1 MIGKYILPWFGG
13 TPAVWSTV
21 MLFFQVLLTGGYA
34 YAHWLIGKER
44 RREIIHLVLIC
55 ASIVLM
61 LVLSLVWKSPV
72 TPGAGWKPANTDFPI
87 WEIFKLLT
95 VSVGLPFF
103 LLSTNSPLM
112 QVWFNKIYPERS
124 PYKLYALSNVGSMV
138 ALLSYPILI
147 EPYLTI
153 QRQGIIWSLSYFLFA
168 ALVLYGVIRTMRLK
182 KYLNNNQVPVTPVTI
197 ESKIRPDK
205 KSRVLWIMLSA
216 CASIILLAMTSF
228 VTQEVAVI
236 PFLWVLP
243 LSIYLLSFIL
253 AFSSERWYSRQ
264 IYLVLF
270 FIMLLYFSWVLLLGP
285 NLGIPAQLAIS
296 MVTLFVCCM
305 ICHGELYRLRPSPE
319 YLTSFYFI
327 VSVGGALGGILV
339 NFVAPYI
346 FKGYWELPLSL
357 VFCSLLLLIL
367 MLFYKIRLRF
377 RLLFI
382 LNNVLIICLVSISVL
397 ITYWYINNMYKNTLV
412 SYRNFYGV
420 IHVVEKE
427 EKEWPS
433 PAYQLLHG
441 ITIHGVQ
448 LEEKSRRQ
456 LATAYYNKDSGVG
469 LAILNHPDRGN
480 GMSIGVCG
488 LGIGTLAVYGQPG
501 DRYRF
506 YEINPAIINLAQG
519 EGGYFSYLTDS
530 QAHIEVVQG
539 DARISLEKELAA
551 GDKQNYD
558 ILVLDTFSSDSIP
571 VHLIDLQ
578 AFELYLRHLQEDG
591 ILAVHIS
598 NSHLDLV
605 PVVWKLADH
614 FNMTRVLIDDP
625 GRDIAAIH
633 SIWMLLSS
641 DPYLLNVSIIN
652 DRSSPMKNYRTNIRM
667 WTDDYSNL
675 FQILK

>member
-44 RREIIHLVLIC
+44 RRGIIHIVLIC
-55 ASIVLM
+55 SSVVLM
-61 LVLSLVWKSPV
+61 LILGSIWASPV
-72 TPGAGWKPANTDFPI
+72 TPGSGWKPASTDFPI

-95 VSVGLPFF
+95 ISIGLPFF

-112 QVWFNKIYPERS
+112 QVWFNRIYPERS

-138 ALLSYPILI
+138 ALLSYPILV

-153 QRQGIIWSLSYFLFA
+153 QRQGIIWSLSYILFA
-168 ALVLYGVIRTMRLK
+168 ALVLYGVIRNMKFR
-182 KYLNNNQVPVTPVTI
+182 KYPDTNQIQVTADLQ
-197 ESKIRPDK
+197 IRPDK
-205 KSRVLWIMLSA
+205 KSLVLWIMLSA

-253 AFSSERWYSRQ
+253 AFSSERLYSRQ
-264 IYLVLF
+264 IYLILF
-270 FIMLLYFSWVLLLGP
+270 FVVLLYFGWVLFLGP
-285 NLGIPAQLAIS
+285 NLGIPVKLAIS
-296 MVTLFVCCM
+296 MTTLFICCM
-305 ICHGELYRLRPSPE
+305 ICHGELYRLRPSPK
-319 YLTSFYFI
+319 YLTLFYFI
-327 VSVGGALGGILV
+327 VSVGGALGGALV
-339 NFVAPYI
+339 NFVAPFI

-357 VFCSLLLLIL
+357 VLCSLLLLIL
-367 MLFYKIRLRF
+367 MLLYKIRLRF

-382 LNNVLIICLVSISVL
+382 LNNVLIICLVSISTL
-397 ITYWYINNMYKNTLV
+397 ISYFYINNMYKNTLLA
-412 SYRNFYGV
+412 YRNFYGV
-420 IHVVEKE
+420 IRVIEKN
-427 EKEWPS
+427 EKEWSS
-433 PAYQLLHG
+433 PAYQLVHG

-448 LEEKSRRQ
+448 LEEKTQRKI
-456 LATAYYNKDSGVG
+456 ATAYFSEASGVG
-469 LAILNHPDRGN
+469 LAILNHPDRGK

-488 LGIGTLAVYGQPG
+488 LGIGTLAAYGQQG
-501 DRYRF
+501 DTYRF
-506 YEINPAIINLAQG
+506 YEINPAIIKLAQG
-519 EGGYFSYLTDS
+519 ELDYFSFLPDS
-530 QAHIEVVQG
+530 QANIEVVQG
-539 DARISLEKELAA
+539 DARISLERELAA

-571 VHLIDLQ
+571 VHLLDLQ
-578 AFELYLRHLQEDG
+578 AFELYLQHLQQDG

-598 NSHLDLV
+598 NYHLDLV
-605 PVVWKLADH
+605 PIVWNLADH
-614 FNMTRVLIDDP
+614 FNLTRVLIEDP
-625 GRDIAAIH
+625 GKDMAAIR
-633 SIWMLLSS
+633 SVWMLLSS
-641 DPYLLNVSIIN
+641 DPNLLNIPVITS
-652 DRSSPMKNYRTNIRM
+652 RSSRMENYKTNILI